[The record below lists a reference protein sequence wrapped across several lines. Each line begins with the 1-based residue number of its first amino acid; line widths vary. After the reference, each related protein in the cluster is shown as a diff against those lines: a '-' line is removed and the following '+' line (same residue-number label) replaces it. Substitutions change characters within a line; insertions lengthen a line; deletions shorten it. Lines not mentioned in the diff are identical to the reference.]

1 MTPSFA
7 LRVWVYFP
15 TALKSFI
22 FFVFIGKISVTVNL
36 NMWKEKNMWT
46 IPLITEPHFQPHF
59 FKSKPKSSREGSSL
73 AYPRVE
79 PIQHWKGEN
88 KPRMLHSYSSPQH
101 FELGQNYACFTN
113 EAAGTREMKES
124 FGGPMSRLGYSL
136 MRIAALPCP
145 AFWLHR
151 AEVRCRG
158 PASTLWLTCSQRP
171 NLTLWYPSDRVP
183 GAWLA
188 LRVYLLN
195 GCVVTAKEFIIV
207 IHLIL
212 AISVLGRCWMCFE
225 IPLRGNWERIRAGEM
240 AQQSKALAATPE
252 FWVWSPETTW

>member
-1 MTPSFA
+1 
-7 LRVWVYFP
+7 
-15 TALKSFI
+15 
-22 FFVFIGKISVTVNL
+22 
-36 NMWKEKNMWT
+36 
-46 IPLITEPHFQPHF
+46 
-59 FKSKPKSSREGSSL
+59 
-73 AYPRVE
+73 
-79 PIQHWKGEN
+79 
-88 KPRMLHSYSSPQH
+88 
-101 FELGQNYACFTN
+101 
-113 EAAGTREMKES
+113 
-124 FGGPMSRLGYSL
+124 

-171 NLTLWYPSDRVP
+171 NLTLWYPPDRVP
-183 GAWLA
+183 GAWLE

-225 IPLRGNWERIRAGEM
+225 IPLGGNLERIRAGEM
-240 AQQSKALAATPE
+240 AQQSEALAATPRILSLIPRNHMVE
-252 FWVWSPETTW
+252 GEHRLPQLSSDLHANIPWHTYTTKHRHYTYNM